1 MKISFLSGLEGEI
14 VGCTAPCGASP
25 HRNKAFN
32 RLDFEA
38 TTLFLF
44 LLEIVISEAAGIH
57 IYMDICVCEIRVR
70 ENLAVHCAK
79 EKK

>member
-1 MKISFLSGLEGEI
+1 MHRPFG
-14 VGCTAPCGASP
+14 VSP
-25 HRNKAFN
+25 HVIKAFK
-32 RLDFEA
+32 RLDFGA
-38 TTLFLF
+38 TALFLF